1 MVTGVGHF
9 LKTFYRRKYFADYGC
24 EGVMWFNNIGLGGL
38 ESVSG
43 WSELLVPARLSEFL
57 ELDMKV
63 WVASNLDVS
72 GAFAR
77 EPLNWDLM
85 FVVLLWSLWLARNAK
100 VFDAPQLEESSVIG
114 SSSRLVSM
122 MVQARAECQLDCPHV
137 ATISW
142 GLTYWEPPPFAWIK
156 LNTNE
161 AWHESDGA

>member
-1 MVTGVGHF
+1 MAMVTGVGHF

-24 EGVMWFNNIGLGGL
+24 EGVMWFNNIG
-38 ESVSG
+38 
-43 WSELLVPARLSEFL
+43 
-57 ELDMKV
+57 
-63 WVASNLDVS
+63 
-72 GAFAR
+72 
-77 EPLNWDLM
+77 
-85 FVVLLWSLWLARNAK
+85 LARNAK